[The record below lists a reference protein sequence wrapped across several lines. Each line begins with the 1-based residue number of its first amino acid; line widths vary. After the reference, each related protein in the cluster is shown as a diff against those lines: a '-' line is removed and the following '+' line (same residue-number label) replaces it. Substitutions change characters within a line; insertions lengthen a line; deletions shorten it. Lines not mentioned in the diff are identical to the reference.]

1 MECVYFISGFVL
13 GSVIV
18 LTLFKLIRK
27 DENDIEVVLNRVL
40 ENYNKHFLFQT
51 INELE
56 RLANMFWKMYLSQ

>member
-56 RLANMFWKMYLSQ
+56 RLANMFWKMFLKQ